1 MISKTGCFCSR
12 FFFGEKM
19 EFVKIEKE
27 SGRIGEL
34 SAMATEIL
42 REYYDPLLGV
52 EQNSYMLEKFQSVKG
67 ITGQLE
73 QGYNY
78 YIVRENDENIGFIAF
93 YPREKALYLSKFYL
107 YSHCRGK
114 GYARSIIGFLKEK
127 AAEQGLESIE
137 LNVNKYNISCR
148 IYEALGFKKIRSE
161 KNDIGS
167 GFFMDDFVY
176 SMILY

>member
-78 YIVRENDENIGFIAF
+78 
-93 YPREKALYLSKFYL
+93 
-107 YSHCRGK
+107 
-114 GYARSIIGFLKEK
+114 
-127 AAEQGLESIE
+127 
-137 LNVNKYNISCR
+137 
-148 IYEALGFKKIRSE
+148 
-161 KNDIGS
+161 
-167 GFFMDDFVY
+167 
-176 SMILY
+176 